1 MTKPGGNVADAVGLG
16 SVKLE
21 EAVREEVELPLA
33 EDDADDDDAAGVLEE
48 AALEAADEED

>member
-33 EDDADDDDAAGVLEE
+33 EDDADDDDAAGVLKKRH
-48 AALEAADEED
+48 